1 MFQNLKSFIIG
12 SSYPVIYLFV
22 MSVLALENTQNYS
35 VQQYF
40 SLAPLWLGLM
50 NIMAGKLRKKYN
62 LSLRQ
67 SYLIFGLVS
76 PLIVI
81 LFAMGTNA
89 YDYSSQEWSEY
100 SIYLITKHFLI
111 FNIIIY
117 FLEKN
122 I

>member
-1 MFQNLKSFIIG
+1 
-12 SSYPVIYLFV
+12 
-22 MSVLALENTQNYS
+22 
-35 VQQYF
+35 
-40 SLAPLWLGLM
+40 M

-67 SYLIFGLVS
+67 SYLIFGIIS

-89 YDYSSQEWSEY
+89 YDYSSQEWGEY